1 MGKALLRRKENKPV
15 KNTRKKRGFTLIEIL
30 IVVVILAILAAMILP
45 RMIMQTENG
54 YIAEAQQ
61 NLGAIRSAMVTTI
74 DSGIYTAW
82 QTIPDTDFDAG
93 TGVAAGIGMKAIAS
107 TNWDYVCAAAT
118 TNCTATRKGGPTA
131 YNGGTVVLSEAGAF
145 SCTTYTLIS
154 ASKGCRV

>member
-1 MGKALLRRKENKPV
+1 M

-61 NLGAIRSAMVTTI
+61 NLGAIRSAMVTAI

-82 QTIPDTDFDAG
+82 QDITQAQFTAASG
-93 TGVAAGIGMKAIAS
+93 AAAGIGMKALTS
-107 TNWDYVCAAAT
+107 TNWLYVCAAAT
-118 TNCTATRKGGPTA
+118 TNCTATRQNGPTA
-131 YNGGTVVLSEAGAF
+131 YNSGTVVLSEAGAF
-145 SCTTYTLIS
+145 SCGTYTLIS